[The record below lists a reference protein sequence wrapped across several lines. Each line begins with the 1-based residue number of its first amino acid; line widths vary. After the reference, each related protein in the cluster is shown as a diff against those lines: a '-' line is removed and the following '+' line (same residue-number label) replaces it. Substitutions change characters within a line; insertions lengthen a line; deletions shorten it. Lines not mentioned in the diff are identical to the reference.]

1 MNEKNE
7 TITQMRGVVVKI
19 TKKENLKLG
28 KPHYCHQNAYEYAM
42 KNNCEF
48 VCGFLGHTPHCICR
62 QNGEYIDPTLNKEG
76 DFKIFHIYTFRE
88 ILKIFRKEGSF
99 FIPFQGNYKV
109 VYDGLRKVKEE
120 ELRDWWIY
128 IANMQYEDCLV
139 HH

>member
-1 MNEKNE
+1 
-7 TITQMRGVVVKI
+7 MRGQVVRI

-28 KPHYCHQNAYEYAM
+28 ELHNCHFNAAEYSIA
-42 KNNCEF
+42 NNCKF

-62 QNGEYIDPTLNKEG
+62 QNGEYIDPTLNEEG
-76 DFKIFHIYTFRE
+76 Y
-88 ILKIFRKEGSF
+88 S
-99 FIPFQGNYKV
+99 FIPFICNYV
-109 VYDGLRKVKEE
+109 SVCDGLRKVKEE